1 MKISLN
7 WLKNFI
13 ELNNSPEEISDL
25 LTEVGLEVESIEK
38 LGYQKSKLED
48 LVVGEIKK
56 IENHSNADKL
66 KITEVDI
73 GRKKLRIICGAKNI
87 EKNQKV
93 VVAKPGT
100 FIYSSEGKKV
110 KINKT
115 KIRGENSEG
124 MLCSEKEIGIGNE
137 DKGIIVLDDNQIK
150 NGAKAYK
157 YFDFIEDYIFDI
169 SLTPNRADAAS
180 HLGVARDLK
189 SVLNISAINL
199 PKDDFL
205 EPNSNK
211 LNLEV
216 KIQDYSACPRYSG
229 LLISNVKIKDSPK
242 WLQNNLIGIGLKPI
256 NNIVDITNYI
266 LHSFGQPMHAFDYDK
281 IKSKKIKVQFLKKG
295 TKFSTLDGIERTL
308 KKEDLMICDDK
319 DPLCIA
325 GVMGGESSE
334 VKNRTKNIFLES
346 AYFDSKLVRKSSQ
359 NHQLSTDASFRFERG
374 TDPNIT
380 IYALKIAAKMIQE
393 LCGGKIASKIIDI
406 YPKKIKNTILNLNI
420 NRVNK
425 LIGLPIPKKEII
437 NILNSLEINSKNI
450 NDSLIELS
458 IPPYR
463 TDVKREADVVEEI
476 LRVYGYNN
484 IKLSKHLGSNFLSKP
499 SKSKKEENFIKNIVN
514 LLVSNGYYEIITN
527 SLTSIKF
534 TGNKKLWNK
543 NDSIEMINKLSE
555 EHGVLKTNLL
565 FTSLEVIRYN
575 LNRKQKNLKL
585 FELDKIYKKEKS
597 SYREIKKLG
606 IYLVGNNYE
615 DHFNKQNKK
624 SSIND
629 IKDIIHK
636 VLQKSKINNYHQTE
650 FENSFFKNGISI
662 KKDKNELV
670 KIGQLSDE
678 IKRLFEITESVFY
691 GEINW
696 KNLYDN
702 SKEKLLYKPVSKF
715 PEVQR
720 DLSLILDKSTKFNEI
735 EKVVEKNKINTI
747 KKLQLYDIYE
757 GKNIDKS
764 KKAYAIRF
772 ILQDDL
778 KTLDEKS
785 INHTMETLIKSFEK
799 ELKAQIRK

>member
-38 LGYQKSKLED
+38 LGYQESKLNE

-73 GRKKLRIICGAKNI
+73 GVEKLKIICGAKNI
-87 EKNQKV
+87 QENQKV

-100 FIYSSEGKKV
+100 FIYSFEGEKV
-110 KINKT
+110 KIKKT
-115 KIRGENSEG
+115 KIRGKNSEG

-137 DKGIIVLDDNQIK
+137 DNGIIVLEDNQIK
-150 NGAKAYK
+150 NGVKAYK
-157 YFDFIEDYIFDI
+157 YFNLIEDYIFDI

-180 HLGVARDLK
+180 HLGIARDLK
-189 SVLNISAINL
+189 SVLNISSINL
-199 PKDDFL
+199 PKDNL
-205 EPNSNK
+205 IEPNSNK

-216 KIQDYSACPRYSG
+216 KVQDYSACPRYSG
-229 LLISNVKIKDSPK
+229 LLISNIKIKDSPK
-242 WLQNNLIGIGLKPI
+242 WLQSNLISIGLKPI

-295 TKFSTLDGIERTL
+295 TKFLTLDGKERNL
-308 KKEDLMICDDK
+308 KNEDLMICDDK

-380 IYALKIAAKMIQE
+380 IYALKIAAKMIKE

-406 YPKKIKNTILNLNI
+406 YPKKIENTILNLDI

-425 LIGLPIPKKEII
+425 LIGLSIPKKKII
-437 NILNSLEINSKNI
+437 NILNSLEINSKNVS
-450 NDSLIELS
+450 DSLIELS

-463 TDVKREADVVEEI
+463 TDVKREADVIEEI

-484 IKLSKHLGSNFLSKP
+484 IELSKHLGSKFLSKP
-499 SKSKKEENFIKNIVN
+499 SKSKKEESFIKNIVN

-534 TGNKKLWNK
+534 AENKKLWNK
-543 NDSIEMINKLSE
+543 NDSVEMINKLSE

-585 FELDKIYKKEKS
+585 FELDKTYKKEKS

-629 IKDIIHK
+629 IKDIVHK
-636 VLQKSKINNYHQTE
+636 VLQKSKINDYHQTE
-650 FENSFFKNGISI
+650 FEDSFLKSGILI
-662 KKDKNELV
+662 KKDKTELV

-678 IKRLFEITESVFY
+678 IKRLFEISEIVFY
-691 GEINW
+691 GEIDW
-696 KNLYDN
+696 KNLYNN

-735 EKVVEKNKINTI
+735 EKIVEKNKINTI

-757 GKNIDKS
+757 GKNIHKN

-785 INHTMETLIKSFEK
+785 INYTMETLIKSFEK